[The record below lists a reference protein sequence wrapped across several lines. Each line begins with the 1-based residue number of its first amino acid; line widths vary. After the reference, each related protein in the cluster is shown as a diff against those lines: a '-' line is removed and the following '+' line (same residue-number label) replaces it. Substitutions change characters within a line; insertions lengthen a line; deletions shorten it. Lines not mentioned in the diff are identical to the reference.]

1 MSLLDSR
8 LETVLSLIP
17 RNSILL
23 DIGTDHCKLPAEG
36 ILRGRLAGAYA
47 ADVRRGPL
55 DAAKKQLT
63 SLGLS
68 ARIPLFLSDGLKTV
82 PPEVLNEV
90 TAVAVAGMGGELIE
104 SIMEAAPTEPPL
116 WVLQPMS
123 AIYELLDHLAKKGYA
138 VTAGALAQDG
148 DRFYR
153 VFAVQKTGTPY
164 EPDYF
169 GCVLKDPLCLPYLEK
184 EERRA
189 ETALAGLH
197 SAKEPD
203 QNRIADAEQLLK
215 NIRKAKNDCTRD
227 L

>member
-8 LETVLSLIP
+8 LETVLSLLP
-17 RNSILL
+17 QDCILL

-47 ADVRRGPL
+47 ADVRQGPL
-55 DAAKKQLT
+55 DAAKKQLNA
-63 SLGLS
+63 LGLS

-82 PPEVLNEV
+82 PTAVLEEV

-104 SIMEAAPTEPPL
+104 SIMTAAPVEPPL

-123 AIYELLDHLAKKGYA
+123 AIYELLDSLAQKGYTF
-138 VTAGALAQDG
+138 VGGALARDG
-148 DRFYR
+148 EKFYR

-164 EPDYF
+164 PPDYF
-169 GCVLKDPLCLPYLEK
+169 GCILKDPLCLSYLEK
-184 EERRA
+184 EERRT
-189 ETALAGLH
+189 ETALAGLR

-203 QNRIADAEQLLK
+203 QTRIADAEQLLDK
-215 NIRKAKNDCTRD
+215 IRKAKDDCTRN